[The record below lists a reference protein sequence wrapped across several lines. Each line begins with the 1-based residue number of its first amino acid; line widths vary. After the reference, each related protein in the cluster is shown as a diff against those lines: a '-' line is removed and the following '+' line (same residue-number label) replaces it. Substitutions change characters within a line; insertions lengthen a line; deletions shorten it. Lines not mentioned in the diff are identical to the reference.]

1 MSIYKKW
8 AVEEPKVTDE
18 DRRLIDEAIAAGKLT
33 KVRPG
38 AAKNDEM
45 SRATRELAAKE
56 RKDFNKNKGK

>member
-1 MSIYKKW
+1 MSINKKG
-8 AVEEPKVTDE
+8 AGGEPKISDE
-18 DRRLIDEAIAAGKLT
+18 DRRLIDEAIAAGKIT

-56 RKDFNKNKGK
+56 RREYSKKKDK